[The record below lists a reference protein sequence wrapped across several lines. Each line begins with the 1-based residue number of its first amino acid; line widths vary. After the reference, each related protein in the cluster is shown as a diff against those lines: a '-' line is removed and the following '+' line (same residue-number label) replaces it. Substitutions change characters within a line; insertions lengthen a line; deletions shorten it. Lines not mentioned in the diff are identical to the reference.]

1 MGLASAPSGVYAAEI
16 SLPKTRGILI
26 LGTSISV
33 ALGITVLYS
42 IGYFIRDDFRLIGLI
57 CAGYQITALLCV
69 FPLPESHSWLL
80 SKKKVDAAKTSLNY
94 FRGLEKS
101 RECKKFQKI
110 IPTNNATL

>member
-16 SLPKTRGILI
+16 SLPKMRGKLI

-33 ALGITVLYS
+33 ALGITVLYT

-57 CAGYQITALLCV
+57 CTGYQITALLCV

-80 SKKKVDAAKTSLNY
+80 SKKNVEAAKKSLNY
-94 FRGLEKS
+94 FRGLQKS
-101 RECKKFQKI
+101 REFKLFQNI
-110 IPTNNATL
+110 IPLTNVSF